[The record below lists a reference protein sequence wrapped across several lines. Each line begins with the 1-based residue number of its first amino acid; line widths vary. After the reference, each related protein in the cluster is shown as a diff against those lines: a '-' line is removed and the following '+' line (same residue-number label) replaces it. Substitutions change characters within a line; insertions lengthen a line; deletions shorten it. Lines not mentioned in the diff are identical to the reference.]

1 MRSFEKFSAEGAS
14 EIDDGS
20 ADAARTRTAFWYV
33 DGAVRAAVRPWV
45 EVAKVLASDEYE
57 PWLLD
62 KLHEY
67 CAPLLSAVRKP
78 PGLNKLISASLL
90 ISAHAAGGITK

>member
-1 MRSFEKFSAEGAS
+1 MMR
-14 EIDDGS
+14 
-20 ADAARTRTAFWYV
+20 AFR

-78 PGLNKLISASLL
+78 RAQRQRP
-90 ISAHAAGGITK
+90 